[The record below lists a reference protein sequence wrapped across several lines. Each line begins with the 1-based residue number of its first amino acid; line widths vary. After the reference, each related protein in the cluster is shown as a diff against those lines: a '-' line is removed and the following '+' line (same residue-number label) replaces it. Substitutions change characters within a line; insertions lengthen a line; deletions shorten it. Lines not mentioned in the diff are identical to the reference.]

1 MGAIVCKAS
10 ASIEKPLSFPHFPLR
25 RVRSYQNLS
34 RIVPLIGEQTAP
46 KLAKKP
52 SESERPRNELKT
64 KQQRPT
70 HVISPRNEKESNIAP
85 KLLEV
90 RKSSRRKKS
99 RLDRISHDIDSF
111 INETLR
117 KKRANTSSKPKP
129 QIKSRRNSLNQPIT
143 TSEHRGRRLSYCRNN
158 ISPPITNPMIV
169 VYCEEKN
176 KTIPVL

>member
-10 ASIEKPLSFPHFPLR
+10 ASIAEKPLSFPHFPLR
-25 RVRSYQNLS
+25 RVRSYQNLE
-34 RIVPLIGEQTAP
+34 PLIGEQIAP
-46 KLAKKP
+46 KLAKP
-52 SESERPRNELKT
+52 SESERPRNESKS
-64 KQQRPT
+64 KQQRAT
-70 HVISPRNEKESNIAP
+70 HVISPKKESNIAP

-99 RLDRISHDIDSF
+99 RLDRISYDIDSF

-117 KKRANTSSKPKP
+117 KKRASTSSKPKP

-143 TSEHRGRRLSYCRNN
+143 TSEHGGRRLSYCRTNL
-158 ISPPITNPMIV
+158 SPPITNPMIV